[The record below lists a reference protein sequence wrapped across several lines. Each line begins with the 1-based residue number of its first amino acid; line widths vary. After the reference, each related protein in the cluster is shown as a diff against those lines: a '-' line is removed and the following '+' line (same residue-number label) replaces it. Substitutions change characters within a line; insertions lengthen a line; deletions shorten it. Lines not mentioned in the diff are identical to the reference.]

1 MFLLESEC
9 NNTSWCVHFIRWG
22 NIVHPNSRTRIYSN
36 IGKTATVGRKT
47 IHYNKS
53 IIGSIIITSDHKIP
67 VGLIKNYILFAGIIV
82 LFCCGI
88 SLSMQDSSSDSDERI
103 CIRHI
108 SYMLALTT
116 SSSSSPSTTLS

>member
-1 MFLLESEC
+1 MQQHQLVCALYKVGQYCSSKFKDSDL
-9 NNTSWCVHFIRWG
+9 F
-22 NIVHPNSRTRIYSN
+22 Y

-116 SSSSSPSTTLS
+116 SSSSPSTTLS